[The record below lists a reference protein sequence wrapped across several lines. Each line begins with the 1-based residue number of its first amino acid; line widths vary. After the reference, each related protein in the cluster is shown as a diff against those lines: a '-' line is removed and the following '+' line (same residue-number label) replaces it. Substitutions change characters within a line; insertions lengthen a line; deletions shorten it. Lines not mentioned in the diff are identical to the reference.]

1 MNNDDVIVESGKYE
15 LITFSIGD
23 QDFCMDIMLIREIR
37 GWTNVTILPHSP
49 ADVLGVMNL
58 RGAVVPI
65 VDLSA
70 RLGLGPCKPEARNV
84 IIIAMMGHQT
94 VGFLVTA
101 VSDIVGASPNEIQ
114 PMPQVGGMEPSDFV
128 KGIIASK
135 NRTLRVLNINSLSAA
150 MIIETELA

>member
-1 MNNDDVIVESGKYE
+1 MKNEDISGESGKLE

-37 GWTNVTILPHSP
+37 GWTNVTMLPHSP
-49 ADVLGVMNL
+49 SDVLGVMNL

-70 RLGLGPCKPEARNV
+70 RLGLGRCKPEARNV

-101 VSDIVGASPNEIQ
+101 VSDIVGASPSEIQ
-114 PMPQVGGMEPSDFV
+114 SMPQVGGMQPSDFV
-128 KGIIASK
+128 EGIIASR
-135 NRTLRVLNINSLSAA
+135 NRTLRVLNINALAAA
-150 MIIETELA
+150 MIVETELA